1 MATPLPMAA
10 TLPIPFTPLREI
22 LGFRPLPWSCLLL
35 MGMIVV
41 WYKIAA
47 ELATRAFYRRVQG

>member
-1 MATPLPMAA
+1 MAA